1 MTWQSEIRAWA
12 VAAAAAFCL
21 GTIGYKAATAPK
33 LPDLA
38 PTVKRTNAT
47 LDILNAPCK
56 GDSDSCGTVA
66 SVGKLVKKIGD
77 IAVTTQLQV
86 KQSSTIINAASQSL
100 ASTSGHLNAAIDTLK
115 DQLKHVGPLLDS
127 AKTATDSISPAVQHF
142 TVSADEILA
151 NSNGAVTDFRG
162 FLTNPHLTHT
172 FENVDDMTG
181 SGAGVMWDARALS
194 DKYTDE
200 QLKPVKWYM
209 YPMKRGGELLDIG
222 SVVAR
227 HVP

>member
-1 MTWQSEIRAWA
+1 MTWQSETRAWA
-12 VAAAAAFCL
+12 VALAAVFCL
-21 GTIGYKAATAPK
+21 GTIGYKSTK

-38 PTVKRTNAT
+38 PTVKRTNDT

-86 KQSSTIINAASQSL
+86 KQSATIINAASQSL
-100 ASTSGHLNAAIDTLK
+100 TSTSGHLNEAIDTLK
-115 DQLKHVGPLLDS
+115 DQLTHVGPLLDS
-127 AKTATDSISPAVQHF
+127 AKAATDSLPPAVTHF
-142 TVSADEILA
+142 TVSTDEIFA

-172 FENVDDMTG
+172 FENVDSMTD
-181 SGAGVMWDARALS
+181 SGAGVMWDFRTLG

-209 YPMKRGGELLDIG
+209 YPEKRAGEILDIG
-222 SVVAR
+222 SAIAR
-227 HVP
+227 HTP

>member
-1 MTWQSEIRAWA
+1 MTWQSETRAWA

-100 ASTSGHLNAAIDTLK
+100 TSTSGHLNAAIDTAK
-115 DQLKHVGPLLDS
+115 EQLTHVGPLLDS
-127 AKTATDSISPAVQHF
+127 AKTATDLIPPAVKHI
-142 TVSADEILA
+142 SSNADEILA

-162 FLTNPHLTHT
+162 FLTNPHLKHT
-172 FENVDDMTG
+172 FENVDSMTS
-181 SGAGVMWDARALS
+181 SGAGVMWDFRTLG

-209 YPMKRGGELLDIG
+209 YPEKRAGEILDIG
-222 SVVAR
+222 AFAAR
-227 HVP
+227 HAP